1 MGLDMWLYK
10 FPRYKGTTPDQID
23 AIAQY
28 CEWMNAREKK
38 LEYATDSFDEYAP
51 YEAKNLPDDTDV
63 ISFYSQFATE
73 TEGFAN
79 WFSIGEEVA
88 YWRKANAI
96 HAWFVERV
104 QGGEDDC
111 RYHKEV
117 AKDIIA
123 ELRDICAEVIKK
135 SILALGD
142 VCNGQRYSPETGWE
156 DIIEQGKIII
166 NPEVAD
172 ELLPTRNGFFF
183 GSIDYDQWYMNDI
196 ISTYKQLT
204 KILEE
209 TDFEKDMIYYSSS
222 W

>member
-1 MGLDMWLYK
+1 MGLDMYLYK
-10 FPRYKGTTPDQID
+10 FPRYKDTTPDQID

-28 CEWMNAREKK
+28 CEWINAREKK
-38 LEYATDSFDEYAP
+38 LEYATDSFAEYAP
-51 YEAKNLPDDTDV
+51 YEAENLPDDVDV
-63 ISFYSQFATE
+63 ISFYSKFATKDDW
-73 TEGFAN
+73 N
-79 WFSIGEEVA
+79 WVSIGEEVA

-117 AKDIIA
+117 TKDIIT
-123 ELRDICAEVIKK
+123 ELRDICAEVIEK

-142 VCNGQRYSPETGWE
+142 VRNGQRYSPETGWE
-156 DIIEQGKIII
+156 DIIEQGKLII

-172 ELLPTRNGFFF
+172 ELLPTRSGFFF
-183 GSIDYDQWYMNDI
+183 GSTDYDQWYMNDI